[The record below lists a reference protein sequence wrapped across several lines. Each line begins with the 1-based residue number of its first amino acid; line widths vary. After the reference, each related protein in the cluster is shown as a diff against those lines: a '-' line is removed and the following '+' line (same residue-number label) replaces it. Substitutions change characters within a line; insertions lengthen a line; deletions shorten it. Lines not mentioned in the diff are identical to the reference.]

1 MKIFR
6 FKLVFILFLLINQV
20 IAEERVQGRRSLVL
34 ENEIARLVIDIAGGS
49 IPEFRFNN
57 SKLNPLNWGSRN
69 SGDQPG
75 TMGHFLC
82 CDLWSDSAATR
93 PAHAEE
99 RQRWLWWCHL
109 R

>member
-49 IPEFRFNN
+49 LPEFL
-57 SKLNPLNWGSRN
+57 SLI
-69 SGDQPG
+69 
-75 TMGHFLC
+75 HI
-82 CDLWSDSAATR
+82 
-93 PAHAEE
+93 
-99 RQRWLWWCHL
+99 
-109 R
+109 

>member
-49 IPEFRFNN
+49 IPEFRFND

-75 TMGHFLC
+75 PMGHFLC
-82 CDLWSDSAATR
+82 C
-93 PAHAEE
+93 
-99 RQRWLWWCHL
+99 QF
-109 R
+109 